1 VARARKVTTTPE
13 SFEDL
18 RRLVLADGRNEL
30 RACYPIDVC
39 NILNSIANY
48 ETREATASLA
58 DLKRA
63 VELYF
68 TME

>member
-1 VARARKVTTTPE
+1 M
-13 SFEDL
+13 
-18 RRLVLADGRNEL
+18 LADGRSEL
-30 RACYPIDVC
+30 RACYPVDVC
-39 NILNSIANY
+39 NILNSIASY
-48 ETREATASLA
+48 ETREATANLA